1 MSRNIKIKKGVDIKL
16 KGTARRVVAGKIS
29 SNTYAIKPTDFHG
42 LTPKLAIKQG
52 DEVKAGSTLFYDKYN
67 EAIKFA
73 SPVSGE
79 VVEIVRGDRRKV
91 LEIKI
96 LADSEMKYEDF
107 GAAEPTS
114 LSADEVKSKMLAGGV
129 WPLVKQRPYDV
140 VADPN
145 QQPKAIHITAFNS
158 APLEP
163 DFDFILAGEEEAFQA
178 GLNALNQ
185 LAEGKVFLNIPYKK
199 NVHFDA
205 DEEIQFVDKTGET
218 KSVTYNVAE
227 KQPDWQPARKVLEQ
241 EIAKREK
248 PSAMFTEAKNVKI
261 NAFDGP
267 HPAGNV
273 GIQIHHISPINKGE
287 KYWTLNAQG
296 VVLIGRLFL
305 TGKFDA
311 RKIVALAGPKVK
323 SPQHYEVIVGASIES
338 LSSNVD
344 DSAPVRYISGNVLTG
359 TQIDKAGYLGF
370 YDNLVTVLEEGYAPD
385 LFGWAVPFQ
394 PEKFSISRTLFSWL
408 NPDKEY
414 SLNTNMNGEPRAFVV
429 TGEYEKVFPMNIYP
443 VQLAKA
449 CITQDIE
456 MLESLGIYEVAPED
470 FALCEFACTSK
481 TPVQSII
488 REGLDLV
495 KKECE

>member
-16 KGTARRVVAGKIS
+16 KGVAQRVVAGKLNT
-29 SNTYAIKPTDFHG
+29 NTYAIKPTDFHG
-42 LTPKLAIKQG
+42 LTPKLTVKVG

-67 EAIKFA
+67 EGIKFT

-79 VVEIVRGDRRKV
+79 VVEIVRGERRKV
-91 LEIKI
+91 LEVKI
-96 LADSEMKYEDF
+96 LADSEISYEDF
-107 GAAEPTS
+107 GAGDPNGMSGE
-114 LSADEVKSKMLAGGV
+114 EVLSKMLNAGV

-140 VADPN
+140 IADPKVKPN
-145 QQPKAIHITAFNS
+145 AIFITAMNT

-178 GLNALNQ
+178 GLDALHKLTSGQ
-185 LAEGKVFLNIPYKK
+185 VYLNLPRKK
-199 NVHFDA
+199 RVHFDSE
-205 DEEIQFVDKTGET
+205 EEISFIDKTGNPRT
-218 KSVTYNVAE
+218 VSYNFAE
-227 KQPDWQPARKVLEQ
+227 KMPDWQPAKQALLAET
-241 EIAKREK
+241 AKREL
-248 PSAMFTEAKNVKI
+248 PSSLFTEAKNVNK
-261 NAFDGP
+261 NYFEGP
-267 HPAGNV
+267 HPTGNV
-273 GIQIHHISPINKGE
+273 GVQIHHISPINKGDRF
-287 KYWTLNAQG
+287 WTLNAQG

-311 RKIVALAGPKVK
+311 RKLIALAGPKVK
-323 SPQHYEVIVGASIES
+323 SPQYYEAIVGAQVTALDEQ
-338 LSSNVD
+338 VD
-344 DSAPVRYISGNVLTG
+344 NEKPVRWISGNVLTG
-359 TQIDKAGYLGF
+359 TQISKDGYLGF
-370 YDNLVTVLEEGYAPD
+370 YDNLISVLEEGYEPD

-408 NPDKEY
+408 DPDKEY

-429 TGEYEKVFPMNIYP
+429 TGEYEKVFPMNIFP
-443 VQLAKA
+443 VQLTKA
-449 CITQDIE
+449 CITEDIE
-456 MLESLGIYEVAPED
+456 MLEGLGIYEVAPED